1 MTPPDRSYVPA
12 AGHGWALPFYDPLTR
27 LLGVDA
33 ARRALVEQ
41 AALRPAQ
48 RVLDIGCGTG
58 RLIVLVAHLHPDV
71 EVVGLDPDPKALARA
86 RRKVERAG
94 VSVQLDR
101 GFADALP
108 YAPASFDRVFSSFM
122 LHHLEPTQKVAALRE
137 VRRVLEPGGALHLLD
152 FGGAGPGPRGVLA
165 RMLHSGERLRDNFGG
180 RIPVLMTQAGLADA
194 REVGHRAMLFRQIA
208 YYRATA

>member
-94 VSVQLDR
+94 VSVQLE
-101 GFADALP
+101 AE
-108 YAPASFDRVFSSFM
+108 ASQREQE
-122 LHHLEPTQKVAALRE
+122 LAKVRSELRIKDDGLNQLVGAKSTTEAQLRAALQQRDSL
-137 VRRVLEPGGALHLLD
+137 RARVETAEQNYQTAGSGRLEALRSWHEDPPG
-152 FGGAGPGPRGVLA
+152 
-165 RMLHSGERLRDNFGG
+165 
-180 RIPVLMTQAGLADA
+180 
-194 REVGHRAMLFRQIA
+194 
-208 YYRATA
+208 